1 MAEPTAPEPAPAVP
15 PEPAAAPPPASTA
28 PVPTPVPDAAREPMP
43 WLTPGRA
50 SLAIALAVTLWSG
63 LSLKHYGIT
72 SDSPSLFYSGD
83 RHLFWMAN
91 PRLPKALALLDLDY
105 NPPGFHPKFERFPD
119 IKDPA
124 HYPVFPGL
132 VAGVVSL
139 VFHDKLAWMDQID
152 GHHFGLVLLQAV
164 LVFLFGLYACK
175 LLGRGAGL
183 AATLACA
190 FYPTVI
196 GHTPNNAKDLP
207 CAMFYGIA
215 IMATCVGVLEEKA
228 KHLYWA
234 ATFIG
239 LGLGAKLNAGF
250 AFISLLV
257 WSPIAW
263 WLLYR
268 GGSGRP
274 PCRPKVPRKVLVAY
288 LAAPFVAFAVFF
300 VTWPWLWYGGPR
312 DWFDHLREYV
322 QFMAGFGASGRNT
335 PTAYSLKALF
345 FQTPP
350 VVLVAMLVGMAVGW
364 KGLSGKAS
372 REDKVRYA
380 LVWCWLALPILRIA
394 APRSNFYD
402 GNRHF
407 MEYAQAA
414 CVFAG
419 LGGAILWRL
428 LKDKLQPG
436 SIRAAGLSAAGLAGL
451 TGLTLPVAEYHPYET
466 TYFNFL
472 IGGLGGA
479 QQKALY
485 RIPPPQDIRV
495 NGTEGDYW
503 FSSARDAFYD
513 LRRLNPKNEPI
524 AICGPG
530 RSHALFNIID
540 EPRFNFVEV
549 QEKSFDEAPF
559 LYASP
564 RETLCWWR
572 QVRRWEKERPVIKR
586 VERGGG
592 LIYEILGPRDGQVRT
607 PPSPETEYER
617 TPDPRDVDGLR
628 WRKDPS
634 SRSGMWN
641 PR

>member
-1 MAEPTAPEPAPAVP
+1 MAEPIAPDRAPIPTSAAETAPDPQ
-15 PEPAAAPPPASTA
+15 
-28 PVPTPVPDAAREPMP
+28 PTPAQTGSGPKAEPVP

-50 SLAIALAVTLWSG
+50 SFAIALAVVLWSG

-91 PRLPKALALLDLDY
+91 PTVPKALALLDLDY
-105 NPPGFHPKFERFPD
+105 NPPGFNPQFQRFPD

-139 VFHDKLAWMDQID
+139 VLHTKLGWLDAID
-152 GHHFGLVLLQAV
+152 GHHFGLVLLQGV
-164 LVFLFGLYACK
+164 LVFLFGLYACRM
-175 LLGRGAGL
+175 LGRGAGI

-190 FYPTVI
+190 FYPTVL

-207 CAMFYGIA
+207 CAMFYAIA
-215 IMATCVGVLEEKA
+215 LMATCVGVLEEKA

-234 ATFIG
+234 STFIG

-250 AFISLLV
+250 VFISLLV

-268 GGSGRP
+268 KTKSI
-274 PCRPKVPRKVLVAY
+274 PKQVLVAY

-300 VTWPWLWYGGPR
+300 ITWPWLWYGGPR
-312 DWFDHLREYV
+312 DWFDHLKEYV
-322 QFMAGFGASGRNT
+322 QFMAGFGSSGRT
-335 PTAYSLKALF
+335 LPTAYPLKALF
-345 FQTPP
+345 LQTPP
-350 VVLVAMLVGMAVGW
+350 VVLVAMVAAWAVGW
-364 KGLSGKAS
+364 KGS

-380 LVWCWLALPILRIA
+380 LLWCWLALPILRIA
-394 APRSNFYD
+394 MPRSNFYD

-407 MEYAQAA
+407 MEYAPAA
-414 CVFAG
+414 CAFAG
-419 LGGAILWRL
+419 MGAAILYRKLREYLAPRRL
-428 LKDKLQPG
+428 GL
-436 SIRAAGLSAAGLAGL
+436 AGIGAAGLAGF
-451 TGLTLPVAEYHPYET
+451 TGILLPVIEYHPYET

-479 QQKALY
+479 QQKGLFQ
-485 RIPPPQDIRV
+485 IGPPQDIRV

-513 LRRLNPKNEPI
+513 LRQFNPKNEPI

-530 RSHALFNIID
+530 RTHAMFNILD

-564 RETLCWWR
+564 RESLCWWR
-572 QVRRWEKERPVIKR
+572 QVRRWERERPVIKR

-592 LIYEILGPRDGQVRT
+592 LIYEILGPKDGQVRT
-607 PPSPETEYER
+607 PPSPETVYER
-617 TPDPRDVDGLR
+617 EPDPRDRDGLI
-628 WRKDPS
+628 WKQDPN
-634 SRSGMWN
+634 SRSGMWK
-641 PR
+641 